1 VGGIMKIEID
11 RVNNA
16 FHMQAIGKT
25 GVPINIDASPDIGG
39 VGAGAR
45 PMELL
50 LMSLGSCSAIDVLL
64 ILKKQRQTVGDLKIS
79 IEAERVENQLPSV
92 FKFINVCFKITGDV
106 DENKLKRAIEL
117 SRDKYCSVSA
127 MLHQAVEINYTYKL
141 NI

>member
-1 VGGIMKIEID
+1 MKIEID
-11 RVNNA
+11 RVNDA
-16 FHMQAIGKT
+16 FHMQAVGKT

-39 VGAGAR
+39 VDAGAR

-50 LMSLGSCSAIDVLL
+50 LMSLGSCSAVDVLL
-64 ILKKQRQTVGDLKIS
+64 ILKKQRQTVDDIKIS
-79 IEAERVENQLPSV
+79 IEAERVKDQLPSV

-127 MLHQAVEINYTYKL
+127 MLHHAVEINYNYQL
-141 NI
+141 NQ

>member
-1 VGGIMKIEID
+1 MKIEID
-11 RVNNA
+11 RVNDA
-16 FHMQAIGKT
+16 FHMQAVGKT

-39 VGAGAR
+39 VDAGAR

-50 LMSLGSCSAIDVLL
+50 LMSLGSCSAVDVLL
-64 ILKKQRQTVGDLKIS
+64 ILKKQRQPVEDIKIS
-79 IEAERVENQLPSV
+79 IEAERVKDQLPSV

-127 MLHQAVEINYTYKL
+127 MLHHAVEINYNYQL
-141 NI
+141 NQ

>member
-1 VGGIMKIEID
+1 MKIEIG
-11 RVNNA
+11 RVNDA
-16 FHMQAIGKT
+16 FHMQAVGKT

-39 VGAGAR
+39 VDAGAR

-50 LMSLGSCSAIDVLL
+50 LMSLGSCSAVDVLL
-64 ILKKQRQTVGDLKIS
+64 ILKKQRQPVEDIKIS
-79 IEAERVENQLPSV
+79 IEAERVKDQLPSV

-127 MLHQAVEINYTYKL
+127 MLHHAVDINYNYQL
-141 NI
+141 NQ

>member
-1 VGGIMKIEID
+1 MKIEID
-11 RVNNA
+11 RVNDA
-16 FHMQAIGKT
+16 FHMQAVGKT

-39 VGAGAR
+39 VDAGAR

-50 LMSLGSCSAIDVLL
+50 LMSLGSCSAVDVLL
-64 ILKKQRQTVGDLKIS
+64 ILKKQRQTVEDIKIS
-79 IEAERVENQLPSV
+79 IEAERVKDQLPSV

-127 MLHQAVEINYTYKL
+127 MLHHAVEINYNYQL
-141 NI
+141 NQ

>member
-1 VGGIMKIEID
+1 MKIEID
-11 RVNNA
+11 RVNDA
-16 FHMQAIGKT
+16 FHMQAVGKT

-39 VGAGAR
+39 VDAGAR

-50 LMSLGSCSAIDVLL
+50 LMSLGSCSAVDVLL
-64 ILKKQRQTVGDLKIS
+64 ILKKQRQTVEDIKIS
-79 IEAERVENQLPSV
+79 IEAERVKDQLPSV

-127 MLHQAVEINYTYKL
+127 MLHHAVEINYTYQL
-141 NI
+141 NL

>member
-1 VGGIMKIEID
+1 MKIEID
-11 RVNNA
+11 RVNDA

-39 VGAGAR
+39 VDAGAR

-50 LMSLGSCSAIDVLL
+50 LMSLGSCSAVDVLL
-64 ILKKQRQTVGDLKIS
+64 ILKKQRQTVDDIKIS
-79 IEAERVENQLPSV
+79 IEAERVKDQLPSV
-92 FKFINVCFKITGDV
+92 FKFINICFKITGEV

-127 MLHQAVEINYTYKL
+127 MLHHAVEINYNYQL
-141 NI
+141 NQ

>member
-1 VGGIMKIEID
+1 MKIEID
-11 RVNNA
+11 RVNHA
-16 FHMQAIGKT
+16 FHMQAVGKT
-25 GVPINIDASPDIGG
+25 SVPINIDASPDIGG

-50 LMSLGSCSAIDVLL
+50 LMSLGSCSAVDVLL
-64 ILKKQRQTVGDLKIS
+64 ILKKQRQTVEDIKIS
-79 IEAERVENQLPSV
+79 IEAERVKDQLPSV

-127 MLHQAVEINYTYKL
+127 MLHHAVEINYNYQL
-141 NI
+141 NQ

>member
-1 VGGIMKIEID
+1 MKIEID
-11 RVNNA
+11 RVNDA
-16 FHMQAIGKT
+16 FHMQAVGKT

-39 VGAGAR
+39 VDAGDR

-50 LMSLGSCSAIDVLL
+50 LMSLGSCSAVDVLL
-64 ILKKQRQTVGDLKIS
+64 ILKKQRQTVDDIKIS
-79 IEAERVENQLPSV
+79 IEAERVKDQLPSV

-127 MLHQAVEINYTYKL
+127 MLHHAVEINYNYQL
-141 NI
+141 NQ